1 MKVYLTAIIKS
12 KPGSA
17 ETLKP
22 LITALIS
29 ASTQETG
36 CEQYE
41 LFHSTED
48 ENIFILHETW
58 QDQEILDAHNKADSI
73 KDFIRDAGA
82 ILDGSIIVYKT
93 QKGL

>member
-17 ETLKP
+17 ETMKP
-22 LITALIS
+22 LITALVD
-29 ASTQETG
+29 ASNKETG

-58 QDQEILDAHNKADSI
+58 QNQEILDTHNKAESI
-73 KDFIRDAGA
+73 NTFISAAGA

-93 QKGL
+93 QKGI